1 MRSKAETDAGRY
13 PIARKAADK
22 AKEATRLLSGGK
34 RKGSRMMKAERKP
47 DFSCCRFF
55 SQRTV
60 PRFRDNLLQVFQHSR
75 FRVESQKTGN
85 LIFFCPMKP
94 LLFGKTVFRIC
105 AGFASLS
112 FMAVNPLLAQAE
124 AAPDTV
130 LLLNQD
136 QVFSISKETPFYDA
150 GGIEGGVQEGD
161 EGSVTFVPAT
171 QGQVIQLD
179 FSHIDIF
186 NSDYGKW
193 NNDILKVYNGQS
205 VDDDHLN
212 AVVSDENTLIG
223 SLPMRF
229 RSTAEDGSLTVYF
242 KKVSGLEK
250 PGFEAVVSQ
259 YRPSDMRFVSAD
271 QFFGPATK
279 TLQGDTLLLLGIN
292 IRTEDLNNPLSLQ
305 SLDLDFSDCSPV
317 ALVESGKVYFLGQD
331 SAFTAAKAVEVGS
344 FASLS
349 AQHAVQVQ
357 IDESET
363 KLSEGSNYFYI
374 KVAVG
379 YDAQDGDYLRAT
391 CTGLTLTDG
400 QGMHVPSALES
411 GAIAV
416 ENTWYSQ
423 EGVNLKRFKEQIGF
437 RPTSVSYAAYD
448 PYMGEQVVTFVPV
461 TQGRVAQIRFNLF
474 DLYPGNTYG
483 GAHDV
488 FQIYSGGRDGDL
500 LWEYDGEEGT
510 AQGPASVLRSKAED
524 GSLTIVFE
532 PKGGSSYYTGDGFE
546 AMLAEYEPVALDID
560 TAAGFQAANGDL
572 MPGVRRQPVIGLRL
586 DVSGTLDQLIWT
598 SLTANW
604 KDGSEQAVGQAYLY
618 MTRNAE
624 FDTLQKIAESTVAS
638 ASTSFSG
645 SESLQEGTYYIW
657 LCADVDA
664 DAASGTVIDAS
675 WSGLATNR
683 KDGYAIGNA
692 DPEGGILLT
701 NMYSLQNGRNGE
713 IPVDGSL
720 MFYDDGGKDGA
731 YAKDAF
737 NGKVTFAPAVAGQVI
752 RASFESFETYSTT
765 HVLSVYS
772 GSDTLASDQ
781 IGAYS
786 YKTYPQVRLISQSPD
801 GKMTF
806 QFVKPKSSYGSMPD
820 GWAIEISA
828 VNPSPLALEA
838 VDAQAVEQEF
848 VGAYS
853 QNVQA
858 LLLRLQPA
866 GDTGSAVLTDLVLDL
881 ASTDADL
888 RNVRAYFLETDTV
901 LNMAVAADCLFAQV
915 DSVKAGTE
923 TIRLSGSAAMR
934 FEQEYHMAICYDLG
948 DAGAGDRIE
957 ITLDSA
963 YAGNRAVPVQ
973 GEASLHTV
981 KAGIHGDF
989 IVGVSGEADFST
1001 IQAAVDYLARGVDG
1015 PVNLKLE
1022 SGTYDEVVVIPA
1034 IAGLSERN
1042 LLTISSLSGRAEDV
1056 TIASDDYDEYLD
1068 YATLT
1073 RNPNEGVFNLAGTS
1087 YLRLQDVTLTTG
1099 NMDFPSVIHVYQGAH
1114 HLDFSGLRILAG
1126 QPADY
1131 NSSISL
1137 LTVYASSTQSPNLNC
1152 SYIEVK
1158 DCYLEGGYIG
1168 LDLGGSGVVALGSG
1182 AKAREI
1188 EIRGNE
1194 FAGQCSKGV
1203 YIHDAEHFR
1212 LVGNYIHTDYVYN
1225 YSYTGMDLYRCGL
1238 ASAVSGNRIEI
1249 DLPAGKYATGIY
1261 SRPVYGGADAPM
1273 RIFNNVVD
1281 FRNTLGTSYGI
1292 EMSGFGTGSTTS
1304 YVDIAYNTVR
1314 LGGESEASGS
1324 AVLYIDDEAAPSAL
1338 YIANN
1343 LFQNRVGGYV
1353 YRLDLVSDTAHVE
1366 WERNGVFTT
1375 ADTIEDLGI
1384 FARLGSDEISYAVW
1398 DYQVKSDKESLFAEA
1413 EFLSPAFLGLKTW
1426 QPFDT
1431 AVPLDWVPTDI
1442 LGIDR
1447 PATRATLGAY
1457 EFEGDLNQPPVMADG
1472 YPLLRDVTA
1481 FTAGMAVKPSQSS
1494 RIYYAV
1500 AAPGEKM
1507 EADSV
1512 VSQGMMAEVGRN
1524 QEAVCRFEGLEAKT
1538 WYQAYFVMENFNEV
1552 RSGLIVSD
1560 SFQTNFLPTAVST
1573 FEDVAVGVSEE
1584 FEDGTAFFSGFA
1596 VLEADAGAADAPEGS
1611 HRALAL
1617 GDARIALTNTDTGLN
1632 LTGFFYR
1639 SKAESGLKLSN
1650 GQELTMPASEHWRY
1664 FNLRDKGRMTYLEFS
1679 CTDSLY
1685 LDDFSGQPF
1694 ELQLGGLPS
1703 DTVVK
1708 RGTELAL
1715 AAAVSGG
1722 VPEYAYNWIDAAGD
1736 TVGREAV
1743 LEVLAERNAGY
1754 TLYVRDEWN
1763 SVQSVSVQVVVLGG
1777 EGVADFE
1784 DLDLE
1789 AESSWHGDTDGDTY
1803 FYSGSYRFTN
1813 SYTLAWDSW
1822 MGFAYANISDSSYVP
1837 EWGYDNQYKNAAGGG
1852 ALGSATYGVVY
1863 DHGVVDLLEAGEEG
1877 AEIPGCYVTN
1887 NIMLYNAAVNG
1898 DTYSGGPFEEGDYFK
1913 VLFRG
1918 VRPDGDTAVIEYYLA
1933 DCRDADSAEHYIL
1946 DTWEWVDLSGL
1957 GAVGQLLIGFE
1968 GSRVNQYGPLLPS
1981 YMAID
1986 KVGAARP
1993 DARVLEDS
2001 LRLGTDAFLAFGDM
2015 FSLPGTGQWKVVVG
2029 EPDVEGVA
2037 SFAVSDSGL
2046 QVSALGVGTC
2056 RADLQATRNGR
2067 SEYVALNLSVLDE
2080 TGVEDAAAASKAL
2093 VAAIYPVPASEYL
2106 NVRLSVPV
2114 SGLKVVDLQ
2123 GRTVY
2128 EERSAS
2134 FHAGS
2139 VLSIPVSGWSSGI
2152 YLLCVEQDGIQQ
2164 VLKFVVR

>member
-1 MRSKAETDAGRY
+1 
-13 PIARKAADK
+13 
-22 AKEATRLLSGGK
+22 
-34 RKGSRMMKAERKP
+34 
-47 DFSCCRFF
+47 
-55 SQRTV
+55 
-60 PRFRDNLLQVFQHSR
+60 
-75 FRVESQKTGN
+75 
-85 LIFFCPMKP
+85 MKP
-94 LLFGKTVFRIC
+94 LFSGKTVFRIC
-105 AGFASLS
+105 ASFAALS
-112 FMAVNPLLAQAE
+112 FMAVNPLPAQTA

-130 LLLNQD
+130 LLLNQN
-136 QVFSISKETPFYDA
+136 QVFSIAKETPFYDA
-150 GGIEGGVQEGD
+150 GGPAGGVQEGD

-179 FSHIDIF
+179 FSHIEIF

-205 VDDDHLN
+205 VDDNHLN

-223 SLPMRF
+223 TLPMRF

-317 ALVESGKVYFLGQD
+317 GLVESGKVYFLGQD

-349 AQHAVQVQ
+349 AQHVVQVQ

-379 YDAQDGDYLRAT
+379 YDAQDGDYLRAA

-560 TAAGFQAANGDL
+560 TAAGFQAASGDL

-586 DVSGTLDQLIWT
+586 DVFGTLDQLIWT

-692 DPEGGILLT
+692 DPEGGILLM

-781 IGAYS
+781 IGTYS

-934 FEQEYHMAICYDLG
+934 FEQEYYMAICYDLG
-948 DAGAGDRIE
+948 DAGEGDRIE
-957 ITLDSA
+957 IALDSA

-989 IVGVSGEADFST
+989 VVGVSGEADFST
-1001 IQAAVDYLARGVDG
+1001 IQAAVDNLARGVDG

-1034 IAGLSERN
+1034 IAGLSEQN

-1114 HLDFSGLRILAG
+1114 HLRFSGLRILAG

-1188 EIRGNE
+1188 EISGNE

-1261 SRPVYGGADAPM
+1261 SRPVYGEADAPM

-1343 LFQNRVGGYV
+1343 LFQNQVGGYV

-1538 WYQAYFVMENFNEV
+1538 WYQAYFVMENFNRV

-1560 SFQTNFLPTAVST
+1560 SFQTDFLPTAVST

-1584 FEDGTAFFSGFA
+1584 FEDGTARFSGFV

-1986 KVGAARP
+1986 KVGEARP

-2001 LRLGTDAFLAFGDM
+2001 LRLGTDAFLAFGDL

-2080 TGVEDAAAASKAL
+2080 TTVEDAAAASNAL
-2093 VAAIYPVPASEYL
+2093 VAAIYPVPAVDYL

>member
-1 MRSKAETDAGRY
+1 M
-13 PIARKAADK
+13 P
-22 AKEATRLLSGGK
+22 
-34 RKGSRMMKAERKP
+34 
-47 DFSCCRFF
+47 
-55 SQRTV
+55 
-60 PRFRDNLLQVFQHSR
+60 
-75 FRVESQKTGN
+75 
-85 LIFFCPMKP
+85 
-94 LLFGKTVFRIC
+94 
-105 AGFASLS
+105 
-112 FMAVNPLLAQAE
+112 AQTA

-130 LLLNQD
+130 LLLNQN
-136 QVFSISKETPFYDA
+136 QVFSIAKETPFYDA
-150 GGIEGGVQEGD
+150 GGPAGGVQEGD

-205 VDDDHLN
+205 VDDNHLN

-317 ALVESGKVYFLGQD
+317 GLVESGKVYFLGQD

-357 IDESET
+357 IDDSET

-379 YDAQDGDYLRAT
+379 YDAQDGDYLRAA

-546 AMLAEYEPVALDID
+546 AMLAEYEPEALDID

-586 DVSGTLDQLIWT
+586 DVFGTLDQLIWT

-781 IGAYS
+781 IGTYS

-948 DAGAGDRIE
+948 DAGEGNRIE
-957 ITLDSA
+957 IALDSA

-989 IVGVSGEADFST
+989 VVGVSGEADFST

-1099 NMDFPSVIHVYQGAH
+1099 NMEFPSVIHVYQGAH

-1152 SYIEVK
+1152 SYIKVK

-1188 EIRGNE
+1188 EISGNE

-1261 SRPVYGGADAPM
+1261 SRPVYGEADAPM

-1343 LFQNRVGGYV
+1343 LFQNQVGGYV

-1384 FARLGSDEISYAVW
+1384 FVRLGSDEISYAVW

-1560 SFQTNFLPTAVST
+1560 SFQTDFLPTAVST

-1664 FNLRDKGRMTYLEFS
+1664 FNLRDKGRMTYLELS

-1813 SYTLAWDSW
+1813 TYTLAWDSW

-1933 DCRDADSAEHYIL
+1933 DCRDADSAGHYIL
-1946 DTWEWVDLSGL
+1946 DAWEWVDLSGL

-2001 LRLGTDAFLAFGDM
+2001 LRLGTDAFLAFGDL

-2080 TGVEDAAAASKAL
+2080 TTVEDAAAASNAL
-2093 VAAIYPVPASEYL
+2093 VAAIYPVPAVDYL

>member
-1 MRSKAETDAGRY
+1 
-13 PIARKAADK
+13 
-22 AKEATRLLSGGK
+22 
-34 RKGSRMMKAERKP
+34 
-47 DFSCCRFF
+47 
-55 SQRTV
+55 
-60 PRFRDNLLQVFQHSR
+60 
-75 FRVESQKTGN
+75 
-85 LIFFCPMKP
+85 
-94 LLFGKTVFRIC
+94 
-105 AGFASLS
+105 
-112 FMAVNPLLAQAE
+112 MAVNPLPAQTA

-130 LLLNQD
+130 LLLNQN
-136 QVFSISKETPFYDA
+136 QVFSITKETPFYDA
-150 GGIEGGVQEGD
+150 GGPAGGVQEGD
-161 EGSVTFVPAT
+161 EGSVAFVPAT

-379 YDAQDGDYLRAT
+379 YDAQDGDYLRAA

-423 EGVNLKRFKEQIGF
+423 EGVNLKCFKEQIGF

-645 SESLQEGTYYIW
+645 SESFQEGTYYIW

-948 DAGAGDRIE
+948 DAGEGDRIE
-957 ITLDSA
+957 IALDSA

-1168 LDLGGSGVVALGSG
+1168 IDLGGSGVVALGSG

-1188 EIRGNE
+1188 EISGNE

-1261 SRPVYGGADAPM
+1261 SRPVYGEADAPM
-1273 RIFNNVVD
+1273 RIFNNVID

-1304 YVDIAYNTVR
+1304 YVDIAYNTIR

-1375 ADTIEDLGI
+1375 ADTIEDLGF

-2080 TGVEDAAAASKAL
+2080 TGVEDAAAASNAL
-2093 VAAIYPVPASEYL
+2093 VAAICPVPAVDYL

-2128 EERSAS
+2128 EGRSAS

>member
-379 YDAQDGDYLRAT
+379 YDAQDGDYLRAA

-411 GAIAV
+411 GSIAV
-416 ENTWYSQ
+416 ENVWYSK
-423 EGVNLKRFKEQIGF
+423 EGVNLKHFKEQIGF

-664 DAASGTVIDAS
+664 DVASGTVIDAS

-692 DPEGGILLT
+692 DPEGGILLM

-957 ITLDSA
+957 IALDSA

-989 IVGVSGEADFST
+989 VVGVSGEADFST

-1168 LDLGGSGVVALGSG
+1168 IDLGGSGVVALGSG

-1188 EIRGNE
+1188 EISGNE

-1538 WYQAYFVMENFNEV
+1538 WYQAYFVMENFNGV

-1560 SFQTNFLPTAVST
+1560 SFQTDFLPTAVST

-1722 VPEYAYNWIDAAGD
+1722 VPEYAYNWIDVAGD

-2080 TGVEDAAAASKAL
+2080 TTVEDAAAASKAL
-2093 VAAIYPVPASEYL
+2093 VAAIYPVPAVDYL

-2128 EERSAS
+2128 EGRSAS

>member
-1 MRSKAETDAGRY
+1 
-13 PIARKAADK
+13 
-22 AKEATRLLSGGK
+22 
-34 RKGSRMMKAERKP
+34 MKAERKP

-379 YDAQDGDYLRAT
+379 YDAQDGDYLRAA

-411 GAIAV
+411 GSIAV
-416 ENTWYSQ
+416 ENVWYSK
-423 EGVNLKRFKEQIGF
+423 EGVNLKHFKEQIGF

-664 DAASGTVIDAS
+664 DVASGTVIDAS

-692 DPEGGILLT
+692 DPEGGILLM

-957 ITLDSA
+957 IALDSA

-989 IVGVSGEADFST
+989 VVGVSGEADFST

-1168 LDLGGSGVVALGSG
+1168 IDLGGSGVVALGSG

-1188 EIRGNE
+1188 EISGNE

-1538 WYQAYFVMENFNEV
+1538 WYQAYFVMENFNGV

-1560 SFQTNFLPTAVST
+1560 SFQTDFLPTAVST

-1722 VPEYAYNWIDAAGD
+1722 VPEYAYNWIDVAGD

-2080 TGVEDAAAASKAL
+2080 TTVEDAAAASKAL
-2093 VAAIYPVPASEYL
+2093 VAAIYPVPAVDYL

-2128 EERSAS
+2128 EGRSAS

>member
-1 MRSKAETDAGRY
+1 M
-13 PIARKAADK
+13 P
-22 AKEATRLLSGGK
+22 
-34 RKGSRMMKAERKP
+34 
-47 DFSCCRFF
+47 
-55 SQRTV
+55 
-60 PRFRDNLLQVFQHSR
+60 
-75 FRVESQKTGN
+75 
-85 LIFFCPMKP
+85 
-94 LLFGKTVFRIC
+94 
-105 AGFASLS
+105 
-112 FMAVNPLLAQAE
+112 AQTA

-130 LLLNQD
+130 LLLNQN
-136 QVFSISKETPFYDA
+136 QVFSITKETPFYDA
-150 GGIEGGVQEGD
+150 GGPAGGVQEGD

-205 VDDDHLN
+205 VDDNHLN

-317 ALVESGKVYFLGQD
+317 GLVESGKVYFLGQD

-379 YDAQDGDYLRAT
+379 YDAQDGDYLRAA

-400 QGMHVPSALES
+400 QGMHIPSALES

-546 AMLAEYEPVALDID
+546 AMLAEYEPEALDID

-586 DVSGTLDQLIWT
+586 DVFGTLDQLIWT

-781 IGAYS
+781 IGTYS

-948 DAGAGDRIE
+948 DAGEGDRIE
-957 ITLDSA
+957 IALDSA

-989 IVGVSGEADFST
+989 VVGVSGEADFST

-1099 NMDFPSVIHVYQGAH
+1099 NMEFPSVIHVYQGAH

-1152 SYIEVK
+1152 SYIKVK

-1188 EIRGNE
+1188 EISGNE

-1261 SRPVYGGADAPM
+1261 SRPVYGEADAPM

-1343 LFQNRVGGYV
+1343 LFQNQVGGYV

-1384 FARLGSDEISYAVW
+1384 FVRLGSDEISYAVW

-1472 YPLLRDVTA
+1472 YPLLRNVTA
-1481 FTAGMAVKPSQSS
+1481 FTADMAVKPSQSS

-1560 SFQTNFLPTAVST
+1560 SFQTDFLPTAVST

-1664 FNLRDKGRMTYLEFS
+1664 FNLRDKGRMTYLELS

-1813 SYTLAWDSW
+1813 TYTLAWDSW

-1933 DCRDADSAEHYIL
+1933 DCRDADSAGHYIL
-1946 DTWEWVDLSGL
+1946 DAWEWVDLSGL

-2001 LRLGTDAFLAFGDM
+2001 LRLGTDAFLAFGDL

-2080 TGVEDAAAASKAL
+2080 TTVEDAAAASNAL
-2093 VAAIYPVPASEYL
+2093 VAAIYPVPAVDYL

>member
-1 MRSKAETDAGRY
+1 M
-13 PIARKAADK
+13 P
-22 AKEATRLLSGGK
+22 
-34 RKGSRMMKAERKP
+34 
-47 DFSCCRFF
+47 
-55 SQRTV
+55 
-60 PRFRDNLLQVFQHSR
+60 
-75 FRVESQKTGN
+75 
-85 LIFFCPMKP
+85 
-94 LLFGKTVFRIC
+94 
-105 AGFASLS
+105 
-112 FMAVNPLLAQAE
+112 AQTA

-130 LLLNQD
+130 LLLNQN
-136 QVFSISKETPFYDA
+136 QVFSIAKETPFYDA
-150 GGIEGGVQEGD
+150 GGPAGGVQEGD

-205 VDDDHLN
+205 VDDNHLN

-229 RSTAEDGSLTVYF
+229 RSTAEDGSLTVCF

-317 ALVESGKVYFLGQD
+317 GLVESGKVYFLGQD

-357 IDESET
+357 IDEAET

-379 YDAQDGDYLRAT
+379 YDAQDGDYLRAA

-488 FQIYSGGRDGDL
+488 FQIYSGGRDGNL

-586 DVSGTLDQLIWT
+586 DVFGTLDQLIWT

-664 DAASGTVIDAS
+664 DAANGTVIDAS

-781 IGAYS
+781 IGTYS

-948 DAGAGDRIE
+948 DAGEGDRIE
-957 ITLDSA
+957 IALDSA

-989 IVGVSGEADFST
+989 VVGVSGEADFST

-1015 PVNLKLE
+1015 PVNLELE

-1034 IAGLSERN
+1034 IVGLSEQN

-1114 HLDFSGLRILAG
+1114 HLRFSGLRILAG

-1188 EIRGNE
+1188 EISGNE

-1261 SRPVYGGADAPM
+1261 SRPVYGEADAPM

-1431 AVPLDWVPTDI
+1431 AVPLDWVLTDI

-1560 SFQTNFLPTAVST
+1560 SFQTDFLPTAVST

-1664 FNLRDKGRMTYLEFS
+1664 FNLRDKGRMTYLELS

-2001 LRLGTDAFLAFGDM
+2001 LRLGTDAFLAFGDL

-2080 TGVEDAAAASKAL
+2080 TTVEDAAAASNAL
-2093 VAAIYPVPASEYL
+2093 VAAIYPVPAVDYL

-2128 EERSAS
+2128 EGRSAS

>member
-1 MRSKAETDAGRY
+1 M
-13 PIARKAADK
+13 P
-22 AKEATRLLSGGK
+22 
-34 RKGSRMMKAERKP
+34 
-47 DFSCCRFF
+47 
-55 SQRTV
+55 
-60 PRFRDNLLQVFQHSR
+60 
-75 FRVESQKTGN
+75 
-85 LIFFCPMKP
+85 
-94 LLFGKTVFRIC
+94 
-105 AGFASLS
+105 
-112 FMAVNPLLAQAE
+112 AQTA

-130 LLLNQD
+130 LLLNQN
-136 QVFSISKETPFYDA
+136 QVFSITKETPFYDA
-150 GGIEGGVQEGD
+150 GGPAGGVQEGD

-205 VDDDHLN
+205 VDDNHLN

-259 YRPSDMRFVSAD
+259 YRPSDMRFVSAN
-271 QFFGPATK
+271 QFFCPATK

-317 ALVESGKVYFLGQD
+317 GLVESGKVYFLGQD

-357 IDESET
+357 IDDSET

-379 YDAQDGDYLRAT
+379 YDAQDGDYLRAA

-500 LWEYDGEEGT
+500 LWEYDGEEVT

-560 TAAGFQAANGDL
+560 TAAGFQAATGDL
-572 MPGVRRQPVIGLRL
+572 MPGVRKQPVIGLRL
-586 DVSGTLDQLIWT
+586 DVFGTLDQLIWT

-664 DAASGTVIDAS
+664 DVASGTVIDAS

-781 IGAYS
+781 IGTYS

-806 QFVKPKSSYGSMPD
+806 QFVKPKSYGSMPD

-948 DAGAGDRIE
+948 DAGEGDRIE
-957 ITLDSA
+957 IALDSA

-973 GEASLHTV
+973 GEAALHTV

-1073 RNPNEGVFNLAGTS
+1073 RNPNEGVFNMAGTS

-1114 HLDFSGLRILAG
+1114 HLRFSGLRILAG

-1188 EIRGNE
+1188 EISGNE

-1261 SRPVYGGADAPM
+1261 SRPVYGEADAPM

-1472 YPLLRDVTA
+1472 YPLLRNVTA
-1481 FTAGMAVKPSQSS
+1481 FTADMAVKPSQSS

-1538 WYQAYFVMENFNEV
+1538 WYQAYFVMENFNRV

-1560 SFQTNFLPTAVST
+1560 SFQTDFLPTAVST

-1584 FEDGTAFFSGFA
+1584 FEDGTARFSGFA

-1611 HRALAL
+1611 HRVLAL

-1664 FNLRDKGRMTYLEFS
+1664 FNLRDKGRMTYLELS

-1715 AAAVSGG
+1715 AAVVSGG

-1813 SYTLAWDSW
+1813 TYTLAWDSW

-1946 DTWEWVDLSGL
+1946 DAWEWVDLSGL

-1986 KVGAARP
+1986 KVGAACP

-2001 LRLGTDAFLAFGDM
+2001 LRLGTDAFLAFGDL

-2080 TGVEDAAAASKAL
+2080 TTVEDAAAASNAL
-2093 VAAIYPVPASEYL
+2093 VAAIYPVPAVDYL

-2128 EERSAS
+2128 EGRSAS

>member
-1 MRSKAETDAGRY
+1 
-13 PIARKAADK
+13 
-22 AKEATRLLSGGK
+22 
-34 RKGSRMMKAERKP
+34 
-47 DFSCCRFF
+47 
-55 SQRTV
+55 
-60 PRFRDNLLQVFQHSR
+60 
-75 FRVESQKTGN
+75 
-85 LIFFCPMKP
+85 
-94 LLFGKTVFRIC
+94 
-105 AGFASLS
+105 
-112 FMAVNPLLAQAE
+112 MAVNPLPAQTA

-130 LLLNQD
+130 LLLNQN
-136 QVFSISKETPFYDA
+136 QVFSITKETPFYDA
-150 GGIEGGVQEGD
+150 GGPAGGVQEGD

-205 VDDDHLN
+205 VDDNHLN

-317 ALVESGKVYFLGQD
+317 GLVESGKVYFLGQD

-379 YDAQDGDYLRAT
+379 YDAQDGDYLRAA

-400 QGMHVPSALES
+400 QGMHIPSALES

-546 AMLAEYEPVALDID
+546 AMLAEYEPEALDID

-586 DVSGTLDQLIWT
+586 DVFGTLDQLIWT

-781 IGAYS
+781 IGTYS

-948 DAGAGDRIE
+948 DAGEGDRIE
-957 ITLDSA
+957 IALDSA

-989 IVGVSGEADFST
+989 VVGVSGEADFST

-1099 NMDFPSVIHVYQGAH
+1099 NMEFPSVIHVYQGAH

-1152 SYIEVK
+1152 SYIKVK

-1188 EIRGNE
+1188 EISGNE

-1261 SRPVYGGADAPM
+1261 SRPVYGEADAPM

-1343 LFQNRVGGYV
+1343 LFQNQVGGYV

-1384 FARLGSDEISYAVW
+1384 FVRLGSDEISYAVW

-1560 SFQTNFLPTAVST
+1560 SFQTDFLPTAVST

-1664 FNLRDKGRMTYLEFS
+1664 FNLRDKGRMTYLELS

-1813 SYTLAWDSW
+1813 TYTLAWDSW

-1933 DCRDADSAEHYIL
+1933 DCRDADSAGHYIL
-1946 DTWEWVDLSGL
+1946 DAWEWVDLSGL

-2001 LRLGTDAFLAFGDM
+2001 LRLGTDAFLAFGDL

-2080 TGVEDAAAASKAL
+2080 TTVEDAAAASNAL
-2093 VAAIYPVPASEYL
+2093 VAAIYPVPAVDYL

>member
-1 MRSKAETDAGRY
+1 
-13 PIARKAADK
+13 
-22 AKEATRLLSGGK
+22 
-34 RKGSRMMKAERKP
+34 
-47 DFSCCRFF
+47 
-55 SQRTV
+55 
-60 PRFRDNLLQVFQHSR
+60 
-75 FRVESQKTGN
+75 
-85 LIFFCPMKP
+85 MKP

-205 VDDDHLN
+205 VDDNHLN

-259 YRPSDMRFVSAD
+259 YRPSDMRFVSAN
-271 QFFGPATK
+271 QFFCPATK

-317 ALVESGKVYFLGQD
+317 GLVESGKVYFLGQD

-357 IDESET
+357 IDDSET

-379 YDAQDGDYLRAT
+379 YDAQDGDYLRAA

-500 LWEYDGEEGT
+500 LWEYDGEEVT

-560 TAAGFQAANGDL
+560 TAAGFQAATGDL
-572 MPGVRRQPVIGLRL
+572 MPGVRKQPVIGLRL
-586 DVSGTLDQLIWT
+586 DVFGTLDQLIWT

-618 MTRNAE
+618 MTRTAE

-657 LCADVDA
+657 LCADIDA
-664 DAASGTVIDAS
+664 DAANGTVLDAS

-683 KDGYAIGNA
+683 KGGYAIGDA
-692 DPEGGILLT
+692 DPEGEILLT

-781 IGAYS
+781 IGTYS

-806 QFVKPKSSYGSMPD
+806 QFVKPKSYGSMPD

-948 DAGAGDRIE
+948 DAGEGDRIE
-957 ITLDSA
+957 IALDSA

-973 GEASLHTV
+973 GEAALHTV

-1073 RNPNEGVFNLAGTS
+1073 RNPNEGVFNMAGTS

-1114 HLDFSGLRILAG
+1114 HLRFSGLRILAG

-1188 EIRGNE
+1188 EISGNE

-1261 SRPVYGGADAPM
+1261 SRPVYGEADAPM

-1472 YPLLRDVTA
+1472 YPLLRNVTA
-1481 FTAGMAVKPSQSS
+1481 FTADMAVKPSQSS

-1538 WYQAYFVMENFNEV
+1538 WYQAYFVMENFNRV

-1560 SFQTNFLPTAVST
+1560 SFQTDFLPTAVST

-1584 FEDGTAFFSGFA
+1584 FEDGTARFSGFA

-1611 HRALAL
+1611 HRVLAL

-1664 FNLRDKGRMTYLEFS
+1664 FNLRDKGRMTYLELS

-1715 AAAVSGG
+1715 AAVVSGG

-1946 DTWEWVDLSGL
+1946 DAWEWVDLSGL

-1986 KVGAARP
+1986 KVGAACP

-2001 LRLGTDAFLAFGDM
+2001 LRLGTDAFLAFGDL

-2080 TGVEDAAAASKAL
+2080 TTVEDAAAASNAL
-2093 VAAIYPVPASEYL
+2093 VAAIYPVPAVDYL

-2128 EERSAS
+2128 EGRSAS

>member
-1 MRSKAETDAGRY
+1 M
-13 PIARKAADK
+13 P
-22 AKEATRLLSGGK
+22 
-34 RKGSRMMKAERKP
+34 
-47 DFSCCRFF
+47 
-55 SQRTV
+55 
-60 PRFRDNLLQVFQHSR
+60 
-75 FRVESQKTGN
+75 
-85 LIFFCPMKP
+85 
-94 LLFGKTVFRIC
+94 
-105 AGFASLS
+105 
-112 FMAVNPLLAQAE
+112 AQTA

-130 LLLNQD
+130 LLLNQN
-136 QVFSISKETPFYDA
+136 QVFSIAKETPFYDA
-150 GGIEGGVQEGD
+150 GGPAGGVQEGD

-179 FSHIDIF
+179 FSHIEIF

-205 VDDDHLN
+205 VDDNHLN

-223 SLPMRF
+223 TLPMRF

-317 ALVESGKVYFLGQD
+317 GLVESGKVYFLGQD

-349 AQHAVQVQ
+349 AQHVVQVQ

-379 YDAQDGDYLRAT
+379 YDAQDGDYLRAA

-560 TAAGFQAANGDL
+560 TAAGFQAASGDL

-586 DVSGTLDQLIWT
+586 DVFGTLDQLIWT

-692 DPEGGILLT
+692 DPEGGILLM

-781 IGAYS
+781 IGTYS

-934 FEQEYHMAICYDLG
+934 FEQEYYMAICYDLG
-948 DAGAGDRIE
+948 DAGEGDRIE
-957 ITLDSA
+957 IALDSA

-989 IVGVSGEADFST
+989 VVGVSGEADFST
-1001 IQAAVDYLARGVDG
+1001 IQAAVDNLARGVDG

-1034 IAGLSERN
+1034 IAGLSEQN

-1114 HLDFSGLRILAG
+1114 HLRFSGLRILAG

-1188 EIRGNE
+1188 EISGNE

-1261 SRPVYGGADAPM
+1261 SRPVYGEADAPM

-1343 LFQNRVGGYV
+1343 LFQNQVGGYV

-1538 WYQAYFVMENFNEV
+1538 WYQAYFVMENFNRV

-1560 SFQTNFLPTAVST
+1560 SFQTDFLPTAVST

-1584 FEDGTAFFSGFA
+1584 FEDGTARFSGFV

-1986 KVGAARP
+1986 KVGEARP

-2001 LRLGTDAFLAFGDM
+2001 LRLGTDAFLAFGDL

-2080 TGVEDAAAASKAL
+2080 TTVEDAAAASNAL
-2093 VAAIYPVPASEYL
+2093 VAAIYPVPAVDYL

>member
-1 MRSKAETDAGRY
+1 
-13 PIARKAADK
+13 
-22 AKEATRLLSGGK
+22 
-34 RKGSRMMKAERKP
+34 
-47 DFSCCRFF
+47 
-55 SQRTV
+55 
-60 PRFRDNLLQVFQHSR
+60 
-75 FRVESQKTGN
+75 
-85 LIFFCPMKP
+85 MKP
-94 LLFGKTVFRIC
+94 LFSGKTVFRIC
-105 AGFASLS
+105 ASFAALS
-112 FMAVNPLLAQAE
+112 FMAVNPLPAQTA

-130 LLLNQD
+130 LLLNQN
-136 QVFSISKETPFYDA
+136 QVFSIAKETPFYDA
-150 GGIEGGVQEGD
+150 GGPAGGVQEGD

-205 VDDDHLN
+205 VDDNHLN

-317 ALVESGKVYFLGQD
+317 GLVESGKVYFLGQD

-357 IDESET
+357 IDDSET

-379 YDAQDGDYLRAT
+379 YDAQDGDYLRAA

-546 AMLAEYEPVALDID
+546 AMLAEYEPEALDID

-586 DVSGTLDQLIWT
+586 DVFGTLDQLIWT

-781 IGAYS
+781 IGTYS

-948 DAGAGDRIE
+948 DAGEGNRIE
-957 ITLDSA
+957 IALDSA

-989 IVGVSGEADFST
+989 VVGVSGEADFST

-1099 NMDFPSVIHVYQGAH
+1099 NMEFPSVIHVYQGAH

-1152 SYIEVK
+1152 SYIKVK

-1188 EIRGNE
+1188 EISGNE

-1261 SRPVYGGADAPM
+1261 SRPVYGEADAPM

-1343 LFQNRVGGYV
+1343 LFQNQVGGYV

-1384 FARLGSDEISYAVW
+1384 FVRLGSDEISYAVW

-1560 SFQTNFLPTAVST
+1560 SFQTDFLPTAVST

-1664 FNLRDKGRMTYLEFS
+1664 FNLRDKGRMTYLELS

-1813 SYTLAWDSW
+1813 TYTLAWDSW

-1933 DCRDADSAEHYIL
+1933 DCRDADSAGHYIL
-1946 DTWEWVDLSGL
+1946 DAWEWVDLSGL

-2001 LRLGTDAFLAFGDM
+2001 LRLGTDAFLAFGDL

-2080 TGVEDAAAASKAL
+2080 TTVEDAAAASNAL
-2093 VAAIYPVPASEYL
+2093 VAAIYPVPAVDYL

>member
-1 MRSKAETDAGRY
+1 M
-13 PIARKAADK
+13 P
-22 AKEATRLLSGGK
+22 
-34 RKGSRMMKAERKP
+34 
-47 DFSCCRFF
+47 
-55 SQRTV
+55 
-60 PRFRDNLLQVFQHSR
+60 
-75 FRVESQKTGN
+75 
-85 LIFFCPMKP
+85 
-94 LLFGKTVFRIC
+94 
-105 AGFASLS
+105 
-112 FMAVNPLLAQAE
+112 AQTA

-130 LLLNQD
+130 LLLNQN
-136 QVFSISKETPFYDA
+136 QVFSITKETPFYDA
-150 GGIEGGVQEGD
+150 GGPAGGVQEGD

-205 VDDDHLN
+205 VDDNNLN
-212 AVVSDENTLIG
+212 AIVSDENTLLG
-223 SLPMRF
+223 SLPVRF

-259 YRPSDMRFVSAD
+259 YRPADMRFVSAN

-305 SLDLDFSDCSPV
+305 SLDLEFSDCSPV
-317 ALVESGKVYFLGQD
+317 GLVESGKVYFLGQD

-357 IDESET
+357 INESET

-379 YDAQDGDYLRAT
+379 YDAQDGDYLRAA

-400 QGMHVPSALES
+400 QGMHIPSALES

-586 DVSGTLDQLIWT
+586 DVFGTLDQLIWT

-645 SESLQEGTYYIW
+645 SESFQEGTYYIW

-664 DAASGTVIDAS
+664 DAANGTVIDAS

-772 GSDTLASDQ
+772 GSDTLASNQ
-781 IGAYS
+781 IGTYS

-948 DAGAGDRIE
+948 DAGEGDRIE
-957 ITLDSA
+957 IALDSA

-989 IVGVSGEADFST
+989 VVGVSGEADFST

-1068 YATLT
+1068 YATLP

-1114 HLDFSGLRILAG
+1114 HLRFSGLRILAG

-1152 SYIEVK
+1152 SYIKVK

-1188 EIRGNE
+1188 EVSGNE

-1261 SRPVYGGADAPM
+1261 SRPVYGEADAPM

-1538 WYQAYFVMENFNEV
+1538 WYQAYFVMENFNKV

-1560 SFQTNFLPTAVST
+1560 SFQTDFLPTAVST

-1584 FEDGTAFFSGFA
+1584 FEDGTARFSGFA

-1664 FNLRDKGRMTYLEFS
+1664 FNLRDKGRMTYLELS

-1813 SYTLAWDSW
+1813 SYTLDWDSW
-1822 MGFAYANISDSSYVP
+1822 MGFAYANISDSSYIP

-2001 LRLGTDAFLAFGDM
+2001 LRLGTDAFLAFGDL

-2029 EPDVEGVA
+2029 EPDVDGVA

-2080 TGVEDAAAASKAL
+2080 TTVEDAAAASNAL
-2093 VAAIYPVPASEYL
+2093 VAAIYPVPAVDYL

-2128 EERSAS
+2128 EGRSAS

>member
-1 MRSKAETDAGRY
+1 M
-13 PIARKAADK
+13 P
-22 AKEATRLLSGGK
+22 
-34 RKGSRMMKAERKP
+34 
-47 DFSCCRFF
+47 
-55 SQRTV
+55 
-60 PRFRDNLLQVFQHSR
+60 
-75 FRVESQKTGN
+75 
-85 LIFFCPMKP
+85 
-94 LLFGKTVFRIC
+94 
-105 AGFASLS
+105 
-112 FMAVNPLLAQAE
+112 AQTA

-130 LLLNQD
+130 LLLNQN
-136 QVFSISKETPFYDA
+136 QVFSITKETPFYDA
-150 GGIEGGVQEGD
+150 GGPAGGVQEGD

-205 VDDDHLN
+205 VDDNHLN

-271 QFFGPATK
+271 QFFGPATE

-317 ALVESGKVYFLGQD
+317 GLVESGKVYFLGQD

-379 YDAQDGDYLRAT
+379 YDAQDGDYLRAA

-423 EGVNLKRFKEQIGF
+423 EGVNLKCFKEQIGF

-500 LWEYDGEEGT
+500 LWEYDGEEVT

-560 TAAGFQAANGDL
+560 TAAGFQAASGDL

-781 IGAYS
+781 IGTYS

-948 DAGAGDRIE
+948 DAGEGDRIE
-957 ITLDSA
+957 IALDSA

-989 IVGVSGEADFST
+989 VVGVSGEADFST

-1015 PVNLKLE
+1015 PVNLELE

-1034 IAGLSERN
+1034 IVGLSEQN

-1114 HLDFSGLRILAG
+1114 HLRFSGLRILAG

-1188 EIRGNE
+1188 EISGNE

-1261 SRPVYGGADAPM
+1261 SRPVYGEADAPM

-1431 AVPLDWVPTDI
+1431 AVPLDWVLTDI

-1560 SFQTNFLPTAVST
+1560 SFQTDFLPTAVST

-1664 FNLRDKGRMTYLEFS
+1664 FNLRDKGRMTYLELS

-1813 SYTLAWDSW
+1813 TYTLAWDSW

-2001 LRLGTDAFLAFGDM
+2001 LRLGTDAFLAFGDL

-2080 TGVEDAAAASKAL
+2080 TTVEDAAAASNAL
-2093 VAAIYPVPASEYL
+2093 VAAIYPVPAVDYL

-2128 EERSAS
+2128 EGRSAS

-2164 VLKFVVR
+2164 VLKFVVAIESRTQSRTSVRSFVLALSALHLTHSDTPPEGDFKCLF

>member
-1 MRSKAETDAGRY
+1 M
-13 PIARKAADK
+13 P
-22 AKEATRLLSGGK
+22 
-34 RKGSRMMKAERKP
+34 
-47 DFSCCRFF
+47 
-55 SQRTV
+55 
-60 PRFRDNLLQVFQHSR
+60 
-75 FRVESQKTGN
+75 
-85 LIFFCPMKP
+85 
-94 LLFGKTVFRIC
+94 
-105 AGFASLS
+105 
-112 FMAVNPLLAQAE
+112 AQTA

-130 LLLNQD
+130 LLLNQN
-136 QVFSISKETPFYDA
+136 QVFSITKETPFYDA
-150 GGIEGGVQEGD
+150 GGPAGGVQEGD

-205 VDDDHLN
+205 VDDNHLN

-317 ALVESGKVYFLGQD
+317 GLVESGKVYFLGQD

-379 YDAQDGDYLRAT
+379 YDAQDGDYLRAA

-400 QGMHVPSALES
+400 QGMHIPSALES

-546 AMLAEYEPVALDID
+546 AMLAEYEPEALDID

-586 DVSGTLDQLIWT
+586 DVFGTLDQLIWT

-781 IGAYS
+781 IGTYS

-948 DAGAGDRIE
+948 DAGEGDRIE
-957 ITLDSA
+957 IALDSA

-989 IVGVSGEADFST
+989 VVGVSGEADFST

-1099 NMDFPSVIHVYQGAH
+1099 NMEFPSVIHVYQGAH

-1152 SYIEVK
+1152 SYIKVK

-1188 EIRGNE
+1188 EISGNE

-1261 SRPVYGGADAPM
+1261 SRPVYGEADAPM

-1343 LFQNRVGGYV
+1343 LFQNQVGGYV

-1384 FARLGSDEISYAVW
+1384 FVRLGSDEISYAVW

-1560 SFQTNFLPTAVST
+1560 SFQTDFLPTAVST

-1664 FNLRDKGRMTYLEFS
+1664 FNLRDKGRMTYLELS

-1813 SYTLAWDSW
+1813 TYTLAWDSW

-1946 DTWEWVDLSGL
+1946 DAWEWVDLSGL

-1986 KVGAARP
+1986 KVGTARP

-2001 LRLGTDAFLAFGDM
+2001 LRLGTDAFLAFGDL

-2080 TGVEDAAAASKAL
+2080 TTVEDAAAASNAL
-2093 VAAIYPVPASEYL
+2093 VAAIYPVPAVDYL

>member
-1 MRSKAETDAGRY
+1 
-13 PIARKAADK
+13 
-22 AKEATRLLSGGK
+22 
-34 RKGSRMMKAERKP
+34 
-47 DFSCCRFF
+47 
-55 SQRTV
+55 
-60 PRFRDNLLQVFQHSR
+60 
-75 FRVESQKTGN
+75 
-85 LIFFCPMKP
+85 MKP
-94 LLFGKTVFRIC
+94 LFSGKTVFRIC
-105 AGFASLS
+105 ASFAALS
-112 FMAVNPLLAQAE
+112 FMAVNPLPAQTA

-130 LLLNQD
+130 LLLNQN
-136 QVFSISKETPFYDA
+136 QVFSIAKETPFYDA
-150 GGIEGGVQEGD
+150 GGPAGGVQEGD

-205 VDDDHLN
+205 VDDNHLN

-317 ALVESGKVYFLGQD
+317 GLVESGKVYFLGQD

-379 YDAQDGDYLRAT
+379 YDAQDGDYLRAA

-572 MPGVRRQPVIGLRL
+572 MPGVRKQPVIGLRL
-586 DVSGTLDQLIWT
+586 DVFGTLDQLIWT

-604 KDGSEQAVGQAYLY
+604 KDGSEQAVGQA

-781 IGAYS
+781 IGTYS

-934 FEQEYHMAICYDLG
+934 FEQEYYMAICYDLG
-948 DAGAGDRIE
+948 DAGEGDRIE
-957 ITLDSA
+957 IALDSA

-989 IVGVSGEADFST
+989 VVGVSGEADFST
-1001 IQAAVDYLARGVDG
+1001 IQAAVDNLARGVDG

-1034 IAGLSERN
+1034 IAGLSEQN

-1114 HLDFSGLRILAG
+1114 HLRFSGLRILAG

-1188 EIRGNE
+1188 EISGNE

-1261 SRPVYGGADAPM
+1261 SRPVYGEADAPM

-1343 LFQNRVGGYV
+1343 LFQNQVGGYV

-1538 WYQAYFVMENFNEV
+1538 WYQAYFVMENFNRV

-1560 SFQTNFLPTAVST
+1560 SFQTDFLPTAVST

-1584 FEDGTAFFSGFA
+1584 FEDGTARFSGFV

-1986 KVGAARP
+1986 KVGEARP

-2001 LRLGTDAFLAFGDM
+2001 LRLGTDAFLAFGDL

-2080 TGVEDAAAASKAL
+2080 TTVEDAAAASNAL
-2093 VAAIYPVPASEYL
+2093 VAAIYPVPAVDYL

-2164 VLKFVVR
+2164 VLKFVVRVS

>member
-1 MRSKAETDAGRY
+1 
-13 PIARKAADK
+13 
-22 AKEATRLLSGGK
+22 
-34 RKGSRMMKAERKP
+34 MKAERKP

-94 LLFGKTVFRIC
+94 LFSGKTVFRIC
-105 AGFASLS
+105 ASFAALS
-112 FMAVNPLLAQAE
+112 FMAVNPLPAQTA

-130 LLLNQD
+130 LLLNQN
-136 QVFSISKETPFYDA
+136 QVFSITKETPFYDA
-150 GGIEGGVQEGD
+150 GGPAGGVQEGD

-205 VDDDHLN
+205 VDDNNLN
-212 AVVSDENTLIG
+212 AIVSDENTLLG
-223 SLPMRF
+223 SLPVRF

-379 YDAQDGDYLRAT
+379 YDAQDGDYLRAA
-391 CTGLTLTDG
+391 CTGLTLTDD

-423 EGVNLKRFKEQIGF
+423 EGVNLKCFKEQIGF

-664 DAASGTVIDAS
+664 DAANGTVIDAS

-828 VNPSPLALEA
+828 VDPSPLALEA

-948 DAGAGDRIE
+948 EAGEGDRIE
-957 ITLDSA
+957 IAIDSA

-1114 HLDFSGLRILAG
+1114 HLRFSGLRILAG

-1137 LTVYASSTQSPNLNC
+1137 LTVYASSIQSPNLNC

-1722 VPEYAYNWIDAAGD
+1722 VPEYAYSWIDAAGD

-2001 LRLGTDAFLAFGDM
+2001 LRLGTDAFLAFSDL
-2015 FSLPGTGQWKVVVG
+2015 FSLPGTGQWKVMVG
-2029 EPDVEGVA
+2029 EPDVDGVA

-2080 TGVEDAAAASKAL
+2080 TTVEDAAAASNAL
-2093 VAAIYPVPASEYL
+2093 VAAIYPVPAVDYL

>member
-1 MRSKAETDAGRY
+1 
-13 PIARKAADK
+13 
-22 AKEATRLLSGGK
+22 
-34 RKGSRMMKAERKP
+34 
-47 DFSCCRFF
+47 
-55 SQRTV
+55 
-60 PRFRDNLLQVFQHSR
+60 
-75 FRVESQKTGN
+75 
-85 LIFFCPMKP
+85 MKP
-94 LLFGKTVFRIC
+94 LFSGKTVFRIC
-105 AGFASLS
+105 ASFAALS
-112 FMAVNPLLAQAE
+112 FMAVNPLPAQTA

-130 LLLNQD
+130 LLLNQN
-136 QVFSISKETPFYDA
+136 QVFSIAKETPFYDA
-150 GGIEGGVQEGD
+150 GGPAGGVQEGD

-205 VDDDHLN
+205 VDDNHLN

-317 ALVESGKVYFLGQD
+317 GLVESGKVYFLGQD

-357 IDESET
+357 IDDSET

-379 YDAQDGDYLRAT
+379 YDAQDGDYLRAA

-664 DAASGTVIDAS
+664 DVASGTVIDAS

-692 DPEGGILLT
+692 DPEGGILLM

-888 RNVRAYFLETDTV
+888 RNVRAYFLEMDTV

-957 ITLDSA
+957 IALDSA

-989 IVGVSGEADFST
+989 VVGVSGEADFST

-1168 LDLGGSGVVALGSG
+1168 IDLGGSGVVALGSG

-1188 EIRGNE
+1188 EISGNE

-1500 AAPGEKM
+1500 AAPGDRIYYAVAAPGEKM

-1538 WYQAYFVMENFNEV
+1538 WYQAYFVMENFNGV

-1560 SFQTNFLPTAVST
+1560 SFQTDFLPTAVST

-1722 VPEYAYNWIDAAGD
+1722 VPEYAYNWIDVAGD

-2001 LRLGTDAFLAFGDM
+2001 LRLGTDAFLAFGDL

-2080 TGVEDAAAASKAL
+2080 TTVEDAAAASNAL
-2093 VAAIYPVPASEYL
+2093 VAAIYPVPAVDYL

-2123 GRTVY
+2123 GRMVY
-2128 EERSAS
+2128 EGRSAS

>member
-1 MRSKAETDAGRY
+1 M
-13 PIARKAADK
+13 P
-22 AKEATRLLSGGK
+22 
-34 RKGSRMMKAERKP
+34 
-47 DFSCCRFF
+47 
-55 SQRTV
+55 
-60 PRFRDNLLQVFQHSR
+60 
-75 FRVESQKTGN
+75 
-85 LIFFCPMKP
+85 
-94 LLFGKTVFRIC
+94 
-105 AGFASLS
+105 
-112 FMAVNPLLAQAE
+112 AQTA

-130 LLLNQD
+130 LLLNQN
-136 QVFSISKETPFYDA
+136 QVFSITKETPFYDA
-150 GGIEGGVQEGD
+150 GGPAGGVQEGD

-186 NSDYGKW
+186 N
-193 NNDILKVYNGQS
+193 NDILKVYNGQS
-205 VDDDHLN
+205 VDDNHLN

-305 SLDLDFSDCSPV
+305 SLDLEFSDCSPV
-317 ALVESGKVYFLGQD
+317 GLVESGKVYFLGQD

-379 YDAQDGDYLRAT
+379 YDAQDGDYLRAA

-423 EGVNLKRFKEQIGF
+423 EGVNLKCFKEQIGF

-586 DVSGTLDQLIWT
+586 DVFGTLDQLIWT

-664 DAASGTVIDAS
+664 DAANGTVIDAS

-692 DPEGGILLT
+692 DPEGGILLM

-781 IGAYS
+781 IGTYS

-915 DSVKAGTE
+915 DSVKA
-923 TIRLSGSAAMR
+923 
-934 FEQEYHMAICYDLG
+934 
-948 DAGAGDRIE
+948 
-957 ITLDSA
+957 
-963 YAGNRAVPVQ
+963 V
-973 GEASLHTV
+973 
-981 KAGIHGDF
+981 
-989 IVGVSGEADFST
+989 
-1001 IQAAVDYLARGVDG
+1001 
-1015 PVNLKLE
+1015 
-1022 SGTYDEVVVIPA
+1022 
-1034 IAGLSERN
+1034 
-1042 LLTISSLSGRAEDV
+1042 
-1056 TIASDDYDEYLD
+1056 
-1068 YATLT
+1068 
-1073 RNPNEGVFNLAGTS
+1073 
-1087 YLRLQDVTLTTG
+1087 
-1099 NMDFPSVIHVYQGAH
+1099 
-1114 HLDFSGLRILAG
+1114 
-1126 QPADY
+1126 
-1131 NSSISL
+1131 
-1137 LTVYASSTQSPNLNC
+1137 
-1152 SYIEVK
+1152 
-1158 DCYLEGGYIG
+1158 
-1168 LDLGGSGVVALGSG
+1168 
-1182 AKAREI
+1182 
-1188 EIRGNE
+1188 
-1194 FAGQCSKGV
+1194 
-1203 YIHDAEHFR
+1203 
-1212 LVGNYIHTDYVYN
+1212 
-1225 YSYTGMDLYRCGL
+1225 
-1238 ASAVSGNRIEI
+1238 
-1249 DLPAGKYATGIY
+1249 
-1261 SRPVYGGADAPM
+1261 
-1273 RIFNNVVD
+1273 
-1281 FRNTLGTSYGI
+1281 
-1292 EMSGFGTGSTTS
+1292 
-1304 YVDIAYNTVR
+1304 
-1314 LGGESEASGS
+1314 
-1324 AVLYIDDEAAPSAL
+1324 
-1338 YIANN
+1338 
-1343 LFQNRVGGYV
+1343 
-1353 YRLDLVSDTAHVE
+1353 
-1366 WERNGVFTT
+1366 
-1375 ADTIEDLGI
+1375 
-1384 FARLGSDEISYAVW
+1384 
-1398 DYQVKSDKESLFAEA
+1398 
-1413 EFLSPAFLGLKTW
+1413 
-1426 QPFDT
+1426 
-1431 AVPLDWVPTDI
+1431 
-1442 LGIDR
+1442 
-1447 PATRATLGAY
+1447 
-1457 EFEGDLNQPPVMADG
+1457 
-1472 YPLLRDVTA
+1472 
-1481 FTAGMAVKPSQSS
+1481 
-1494 RIYYAV
+1494 
-1500 AAPGEKM
+1500 
-1507 EADSV
+1507 
-1512 VSQGMMAEVGRN
+1512 
-1524 QEAVCRFEGLEAKT
+1524 
-1538 WYQAYFVMENFNEV
+1538 
-1552 RSGLIVSD
+1552 
-1560 SFQTNFLPTAVST
+1560 
-1573 FEDVAVGVSEE
+1573 
-1584 FEDGTAFFSGFA
+1584 
-1596 VLEADAGAADAPEGS
+1596 
-1611 HRALAL
+1611 
-1617 GDARIALTNTDTGLN
+1617 
-1632 LTGFFYR
+1632 
-1639 SKAESGLKLSN
+1639 
-1650 GQELTMPASEHWRY
+1650 
-1664 FNLRDKGRMTYLEFS
+1664 
-1679 CTDSLY
+1679 
-1685 LDDFSGQPF
+1685 
-1694 ELQLGGLPS
+1694 
-1703 DTVVK
+1703 
-1708 RGTELAL
+1708 
-1715 AAAVSGG
+1715 
-1722 VPEYAYNWIDAAGD
+1722 
-1736 TVGREAV
+1736 
-1743 LEVLAERNAGY
+1743 
-1754 TLYVRDEWN
+1754 
-1763 SVQSVSVQVVVLGG
+1763 
-1777 EGVADFE
+1777 
-1784 DLDLE
+1784 
-1789 AESSWHGDTDGDTY
+1789 
-1803 FYSGSYRFTN
+1803 
-1813 SYTLAWDSW
+1813 
-1822 MGFAYANISDSSYVP
+1822 
-1837 EWGYDNQYKNAAGGG
+1837 
-1852 ALGSATYGVVY
+1852 
-1863 DHGVVDLLEAGEEG
+1863 
-1877 AEIPGCYVTN
+1877 
-1887 NIMLYNAAVNG
+1887 
-1898 DTYSGGPFEEGDYFK
+1898 
-1913 VLFRG
+1913 
-1918 VRPDGDTAVIEYYLA
+1918 
-1933 DCRDADSAEHYIL
+1933 
-1946 DTWEWVDLSGL
+1946 
-1957 GAVGQLLIGFE
+1957 
-1968 GSRVNQYGPLLPS
+1968 
-1981 YMAID
+1981 
-1986 KVGAARP
+1986 
-1993 DARVLEDS
+1993 
-2001 LRLGTDAFLAFGDM
+2001 
-2015 FSLPGTGQWKVVVG
+2015 
-2029 EPDVEGVA
+2029 
-2037 SFAVSDSGL
+2037 
-2046 QVSALGVGTC
+2046 
-2056 RADLQATRNGR
+2056 
-2067 SEYVALNLSVLDE
+2067 
-2080 TGVEDAAAASKAL
+2080 
-2093 VAAIYPVPASEYL
+2093 
-2106 NVRLSVPV
+2106 
-2114 SGLKVVDLQ
+2114 
-2123 GRTVY
+2123 
-2128 EERSAS
+2128 
-2134 FHAGS
+2134 
-2139 VLSIPVSGWSSGI
+2139 
-2152 YLLCVEQDGIQQ
+2152 
-2164 VLKFVVR
+2164 

>member
-1 MRSKAETDAGRY
+1 
-13 PIARKAADK
+13 
-22 AKEATRLLSGGK
+22 
-34 RKGSRMMKAERKP
+34 
-47 DFSCCRFF
+47 
-55 SQRTV
+55 
-60 PRFRDNLLQVFQHSR
+60 
-75 FRVESQKTGN
+75 
-85 LIFFCPMKP
+85 MKP
-94 LLFGKTVFRIC
+94 LFSGKTVFRIC
-105 AGFASLS
+105 ASFAALS
-112 FMAVNPLLAQAE
+112 FMAVNPLPAQTA

-130 LLLNQD
+130 LLLNQN
-136 QVFSISKETPFYDA
+136 QVFSIAKETPFYDA
-150 GGIEGGVQEGD
+150 GGPAGGVQEGD

-179 FSHIDIF
+179 FSHIEIF

-205 VDDDHLN
+205 VDDNHLN

-223 SLPMRF
+223 TLPMRF

-317 ALVESGKVYFLGQD
+317 GLVESGKVYFLGQD

-349 AQHAVQVQ
+349 AQHVVQVQ

-379 YDAQDGDYLRAT
+379 YDAQDGDYLRAA

-560 TAAGFQAANGDL
+560 TAAGFQAASGDL

-586 DVSGTLDQLIWT
+586 DVFGTLDQLIWT

-692 DPEGGILLT
+692 DPEGGILLM

-781 IGAYS
+781 IGTYS

-934 FEQEYHMAICYDLG
+934 FEQEYYMAICYDLG
-948 DAGAGDRIE
+948 DAGEGDRIE
-957 ITLDSA
+957 IALDSA

-989 IVGVSGEADFST
+989 VVGVSGEADFST
-1001 IQAAVDYLARGVDG
+1001 IQAAVDNLARGVDG

-1034 IAGLSERN
+1034 IAGLSEQN

-1114 HLDFSGLRILAG
+1114 HLRFSGLRILAG

-1188 EIRGNE
+1188 EISGNE

-1261 SRPVYGGADAPM
+1261 SRPVYGEADAPM

-1343 LFQNRVGGYV
+1343 LFQNQVGGYV

-1481 FTAGMAVKPSQSS
+1481 FTAGIS
-1494 RIYYAV
+1494 RASR
-1500 AAPGEKM
+1500 A
-1507 EADSV
+1507 
-1512 VSQGMMAEVGRN
+1512 
-1524 QEAVCRFEGLEAKT
+1524 
-1538 WYQAYFVMENFNEV
+1538 
-1552 RSGLIVSD
+1552 
-1560 SFQTNFLPTAVST
+1560 
-1573 FEDVAVGVSEE
+1573 
-1584 FEDGTAFFSGFA
+1584 GF
-1596 VLEADAGAADAPEGS
+1596 
-1611 HRALAL
+1611 
-1617 GDARIALTNTDTGLN
+1617 I
-1632 LTGFFYR
+1632 
-1639 SKAESGLKLSN
+1639 
-1650 GQELTMPASEHWRY
+1650 MPWR
-1664 FNLRDKGRMTYLEFS
+1664 
-1679 CTDSLY
+1679 
-1685 LDDFSGQPF
+1685 
-1694 ELQLGGLPS
+1694 
-1703 DTVVK
+1703 
-1708 RGTELAL
+1708 
-1715 AAAVSGG
+1715 
-1722 VPEYAYNWIDAAGD
+1722 
-1736 TVGREAV
+1736 
-1743 LEVLAERNAGY
+1743 
-1754 TLYVRDEWN
+1754 
-1763 SVQSVSVQVVVLGG
+1763 
-1777 EGVADFE
+1777 
-1784 DLDLE
+1784 
-1789 AESSWHGDTDGDTY
+1789 
-1803 FYSGSYRFTN
+1803 
-1813 SYTLAWDSW
+1813 
-1822 MGFAYANISDSSYVP
+1822 
-1837 EWGYDNQYKNAAGGG
+1837 
-1852 ALGSATYGVVY
+1852 
-1863 DHGVVDLLEAGEEG
+1863 
-1877 AEIPGCYVTN
+1877 
-1887 NIMLYNAAVNG
+1887 
-1898 DTYSGGPFEEGDYFK
+1898 
-1913 VLFRG
+1913 
-1918 VRPDGDTAVIEYYLA
+1918 
-1933 DCRDADSAEHYIL
+1933 
-1946 DTWEWVDLSGL
+1946 
-1957 GAVGQLLIGFE
+1957 
-1968 GSRVNQYGPLLPS
+1968 
-1981 YMAID
+1981 
-1986 KVGAARP
+1986 
-1993 DARVLEDS
+1993 
-2001 LRLGTDAFLAFGDM
+2001 
-2015 FSLPGTGQWKVVVG
+2015 LPGRKWRLIQW
-2029 EPDVEGVA
+2029 
-2037 SFAVSDSGL
+2037 
-2046 QVSALGVGTC
+2046 C
-2056 RADLQATRNGR
+2056 RK
-2067 SEYVALNLSVLDE
+2067 E
-2080 TGVEDAAAASKAL
+2080 
-2093 VAAIYPVPASEYL
+2093 
-2106 NVRLSVPV
+2106 
-2114 SGLKVVDLQ
+2114 
-2123 GRTVY
+2123 
-2128 EERSAS
+2128 
-2134 FHAGS
+2134 
-2139 VLSIPVSGWSSGI
+2139 
-2152 YLLCVEQDGIQQ
+2152 
-2164 VLKFVVR
+2164 

>member
-1 MRSKAETDAGRY
+1 M
-13 PIARKAADK
+13 P
-22 AKEATRLLSGGK
+22 
-34 RKGSRMMKAERKP
+34 
-47 DFSCCRFF
+47 
-55 SQRTV
+55 
-60 PRFRDNLLQVFQHSR
+60 
-75 FRVESQKTGN
+75 
-85 LIFFCPMKP
+85 
-94 LLFGKTVFRIC
+94 
-105 AGFASLS
+105 
-112 FMAVNPLLAQAE
+112 AQTA

-130 LLLNQD
+130 LLLNQN
-136 QVFSISKETPFYDA
+136 QVFSITKETPFYDA
-150 GGIEGGVQEGD
+150 GGPAGGVQEGD
-161 EGSVTFVPAT
+161 EGSVAFVPAT

-379 YDAQDGDYLRAT
+379 YDAQDGDYLRAA

-423 EGVNLKRFKEQIGF
+423 EGVNLKCFKEQIGF

-645 SESLQEGTYYIW
+645 SESFQEGTYYIW

-948 DAGAGDRIE
+948 DAGEGDRIE
-957 ITLDSA
+957 IALDSA

-1168 LDLGGSGVVALGSG
+1168 IDLGGSGVVALGSG

-1188 EIRGNE
+1188 EISGNE

-1261 SRPVYGGADAPM
+1261 SRPVYGEADAPM
-1273 RIFNNVVD
+1273 RIFNNVID

-1304 YVDIAYNTVR
+1304 YVDIAYNTIR

-1375 ADTIEDLGI
+1375 ADTIEDLGF

-2080 TGVEDAAAASKAL
+2080 TGVEDAAAASNAL
-2093 VAAIYPVPASEYL
+2093 VAAICPVPAVDYL

-2128 EERSAS
+2128 EGRSAS

>member
-1 MRSKAETDAGRY
+1 M
-13 PIARKAADK
+13 
-22 AKEATRLLSGGK
+22 
-34 RKGSRMMKAERKP
+34 
-47 DFSCCRFF
+47 
-55 SQRTV
+55 
-60 PRFRDNLLQVFQHSR
+60 
-75 FRVESQKTGN
+75 
-85 LIFFCPMKP
+85 
-94 LLFGKTVFRIC
+94 
-105 AGFASLS
+105 
-112 FMAVNPLLAQAE
+112 LAQAE

-205 VDDDHLN
+205 VDDNHLN

-317 ALVESGKVYFLGQD
+317 GLVESGKVYFLGQD

-379 YDAQDGDYLRAT
+379 YDAQDGDYLRAA

-400 QGMHVPSALES
+400 QGMHIPSALES

-546 AMLAEYEPVALDID
+546 AMLAEYEPEALDID

-586 DVSGTLDQLIWT
+586 DVFGTLDQLIWT

-781 IGAYS
+781 IGTYS

-948 DAGAGDRIE
+948 DAGEGDRIE
-957 ITLDSA
+957 IALDSA

-989 IVGVSGEADFST
+989 VVGVSGEADFST

-1099 NMDFPSVIHVYQGAH
+1099 NMEFPSVIHVYQGAH

-1152 SYIEVK
+1152 SYIKVK

-1188 EIRGNE
+1188 EISGNE

-1261 SRPVYGGADAPM
+1261 SRPVYGEADAPM

-1343 LFQNRVGGYV
+1343 LFQNQVGGYV

-1384 FARLGSDEISYAVW
+1384 FVRLGSDEISYAVW

-1472 YPLLRDVTA
+1472 YPLLRNVTA
-1481 FTAGMAVKPSQSS
+1481 FTADMAVKPSQSS

-1560 SFQTNFLPTAVST
+1560 SFQTDFLPTAVST

-1664 FNLRDKGRMTYLEFS
+1664 FNLRDKGRMTYLELS

-1813 SYTLAWDSW
+1813 TYTLAWDSW

-1933 DCRDADSAEHYIL
+1933 DCRDADSAGHYIL
-1946 DTWEWVDLSGL
+1946 DAWEWVDLSGL

-2001 LRLGTDAFLAFGDM
+2001 LRLGTDAFLAFGDL

-2080 TGVEDAAAASKAL
+2080 TTVEDAAAASNAL
-2093 VAAIYPVPASEYL
+2093 VAAIYPVPAVDYL

>member
-1 MRSKAETDAGRY
+1 M
-13 PIARKAADK
+13 P
-22 AKEATRLLSGGK
+22 
-34 RKGSRMMKAERKP
+34 
-47 DFSCCRFF
+47 
-55 SQRTV
+55 
-60 PRFRDNLLQVFQHSR
+60 
-75 FRVESQKTGN
+75 
-85 LIFFCPMKP
+85 
-94 LLFGKTVFRIC
+94 
-105 AGFASLS
+105 
-112 FMAVNPLLAQAE
+112 AQTA

-130 LLLNQD
+130 LLLNQN
-136 QVFSISKETPFYDA
+136 QVFSITKETPFYDA
-150 GGIEGGVQEGD
+150 GGPAGGVQEGD

-205 VDDDHLN
+205 VDDNHLN

-317 ALVESGKVYFLGQD
+317 GLVESGKVYFLGQD

-379 YDAQDGDYLRAT
+379 YDAQDGDYLRAA

-400 QGMHVPSALES
+400 QGMHIPSALES

-546 AMLAEYEPVALDID
+546 AMLAEYEPEALDID

-586 DVSGTLDQLIWT
+586 DVFGTLDQLIWT

-781 IGAYS
+781 IGTYS

-948 DAGAGDRIE
+948 DAGEGDRIE
-957 ITLDSA
+957 IALDSA

-989 IVGVSGEADFST
+989 VVGVSGEADFST

-1099 NMDFPSVIHVYQGAH
+1099 NMEFPSVIHVYQGAH

-1152 SYIEVK
+1152 SYIKVK

-1188 EIRGNE
+1188 EISGNE

-1261 SRPVYGGADAPM
+1261 SRPVYGEADAPM

-1343 LFQNRVGGYV
+1343 LFQNQVGGYV

-1384 FARLGSDEISYAVW
+1384 FVRLGSDEISYAVW

-1560 SFQTNFLPTAVST
+1560 SFQTDFLPTAVST

-1664 FNLRDKGRMTYLEFS
+1664 FNLRDKGRMTYLELS

-1813 SYTLAWDSW
+1813 TYTLAWDSW

-1933 DCRDADSAEHYIL
+1933 DCRDADSAGHYIL
-1946 DTWEWVDLSGL
+1946 DAWEWVDLSGL

-2001 LRLGTDAFLAFGDM
+2001 LRLGTDAFLAFGDL

-2080 TGVEDAAAASKAL
+2080 TTVEDAAAASNAL
-2093 VAAIYPVPASEYL
+2093 VAAIYPVPAVDYL

>member
-1 MRSKAETDAGRY
+1 
-13 PIARKAADK
+13 
-22 AKEATRLLSGGK
+22 
-34 RKGSRMMKAERKP
+34 
-47 DFSCCRFF
+47 
-55 SQRTV
+55 
-60 PRFRDNLLQVFQHSR
+60 
-75 FRVESQKTGN
+75 
-85 LIFFCPMKP
+85 MKP

-186 NSDYGKW
+186 NSDYGNW

-205 VDDDHLN
+205 VDDNSLN
-212 AVVSDENTLIG
+212 AIVSDENTLLG

-250 PGFEAVVSQ
+250 PGFEGLVSQ
-259 YRPSDMRFVSAD
+259 YQPADMRFVSAK
-271 QFFGPATK
+271 QFFDPAAK

-292 IRTEDLNNPLSLQ
+292 IRTEDLKNPLSLQ

-317 ALVESGKVYFLGQD
+317 GLVESGKVYFMGQD
-331 SAFTAAKAVEVGS
+331 SAFSAAKAVEVGS

-349 AQHAVQVQ
+349 ARHAVQVQ
-357 IDESET
+357 IDESEA
-363 KLSEGSNYFYI
+363 KLSEGSNYFYV

-379 YDAQDGDYLRAT
+379 YDAQDGDYLRAA
-391 CTGLTLTDG
+391 CTGLTLNDNQG
-400 QGMHVPSALES
+400 QHEPQALQQAGS
-411 GAIAV
+411 IKV
-416 ENTWYSQ
+416 ENIYYSQ
-423 EGVNLKRFKEQIGF
+423 EGDNVQYFLNSIGF
-437 RPTSVSYAAYD
+437 RPTSASYAAYD
-448 PYMGEQVVTFVPV
+448 PYMGEQAVTFVPK
-461 TQGRVAQIRFNLF
+461 TEGRVAQIEFGLF
-474 DLYPGNTYG
+474 DLYPGTTYSG
-483 GAHDV
+483 THDV
-488 FQIYSGGRDGDL
+488 FEIYSGDRNGAL
-500 LWEYDGEEGT
+500 LWAYDGGEGT
-510 AQGPASVLRSKAED
+510 AEGPASLLRSQAED

-532 PKGGSSYYTGDGFE
+532 PKGGSSYYTGNGFE
-546 AMLAEYEPVALDID
+546 AMLTEYEPVALDID
-560 TAAGFQAANGDL
+560 TAAGFQAATGDL
-572 MPGVRRQPVIGLRL
+572 MPGVCKQPVIGLRL
-586 DVSGTLDQLIWT
+586 DVFGTLDQLIWT

-618 MTRNAE
+618 MTRTAE

-664 DAASGTVIDAS
+664 DAANGTVLDAS

-683 KDGYAIGNA
+683 KGGYAIGDA
-692 DPEGGILLT
+692 DPEGEILLT

-772 GSDTLASDQ
+772 GSDTLASNQ

-806 QFVKPKSSYGSMPD
+806 QFVKPESSYGSMPD

-828 VNPSPLALEA
+828 VNPSPLALASIDARA
-838 VDAQAVEQEF
+838 VAPDF

-858 LLLRLQPA
+858 LLLHMQPV

-881 ASTDADL
+881 ASTDVDL

-923 TIRLSGSAAMR
+923 TVRLSGSAAMR
-934 FEQEYHMAICYDLG
+934 FEQEYYMAVCYDLG
-948 DAGAGDRIE
+948 DAEAGGRIE
-957 ITLDSA
+957 MALDSA
-963 YAGNRAVPVQ
+963 YAGDRAVPVQ

-981 KAGIHGDF
+981 KAGVHGDF
-989 IVGVSGEADFST
+989 IVGVSGEADFAT
-1001 IQAAVDYLARGVDG
+1001 IQEAVNHLEAGVDG

-1034 IAGLSERN
+1034 IAGLSENN
-1042 LLTISSLSGRAEDV
+1042 LLTMGSLSGRAEDV

-1099 NMDFPSVIHVYQGAH
+1099 NMEFPSVVHAYDGAH

-1126 QPADY
+1126 QPTDY
-1131 NSSISL
+1131 NSTIDL
-1137 LTVYASSTQSPNLNC
+1137 LVFYASSTRNPRLNC
-1152 SYIEVK
+1152 SHIQVR
-1158 DCYLEGGYIG
+1158 DCYFEGGDIG
-1168 LDLGGSGVVALGSG
+1168 LNLGGSGVVTLGKN
-1182 AKAREI
+1182 AKVREAVI
-1188 EIRGNE
+1188 EGNE
-1194 FAGQCSKGV
+1194 FVNQGSKGV
-1203 YIHDAEHFR
+1203 YLHDVEHFR
-1212 LVGNYIHTDYVYN
+1212 FAGNTVRTDFV
-1225 YSYTGMDLYRCGL
+1225 YSYSYDGMDVYRCGS
-1238 ASAVSGNRIEI
+1238 ASEISGNRIEI

-1261 SRPVYGGADAPM
+1261 SRPVYGEAGAPM

-1304 YVDIAYNTVR
+1304 HVDIAYNTVR

-1324 AVLYIDDEAAPSAL
+1324 AALYIDDEAAPSAL

-1353 YRLDLVSDTAHVE
+1353 YRLDLASDTAHME

-1384 FARLGSDEISYAVW
+1384 FARLGSAEISYAVW
-1398 DYQVKSDKESLFAEA
+1398 DFQVKSDKESLFAEA

-1431 AVPLDWVPTDI
+1431 AVSLDWVSTDI

-1472 YPLLRDVTA
+1472 YPLLRNVTA
-1481 FTAGMAVKPSQSS
+1481 FTADMAVKPSQSS

-1524 QEAVCRFEGLEAKT
+1524 QEALCRFEGLEAKT

-1552 RSGLIVSD
+1552 RGGLIVSD
-1560 SFQTNFLPTAVST
+1560 SFQTDFLPTAVST

-1584 FEDGTAFFSGFA
+1584 FEDGTARFSGFK
-1596 VLEADAGAADAPEGS
+1596 VLDADAGAADAPAGS

-1617 GDARIALTNTDTGLN
+1617 GDARIEITNTDTGLN

-1639 SKAESGLKLSN
+1639 SKAESVLKLSN
-1650 GQELTMPASEHWRY
+1650 GRELTVPASDGWRY

-1679 CTDSLY
+1679 CIDSLY
-1685 LDDFSGQPF
+1685 MDDFSGQPF

-1708 RGTELAL
+1708 RGAELAL

-1722 VPEYAYNWIDAAGD
+1722 VPEYAYSWIDAAGD

-1822 MGFAYANISDSSYVP
+1822 MGFAYANISDSTYIP

-1887 NIMLYNAAVNG
+1887 NIMFYNAAVNG
-1898 DTYSGGPFEEGDYFK
+1898 DTYSGGPFESGDYFK
-1913 VLFRG
+1913 VFFRG
-1918 VRPDGDTAVIEYYLA
+1918 IRPDGDTAVIEYYLA

-1946 DTWEWVDLSGL
+1946 NSWEWVDLSGL
-1957 GAVGQLLIGFE
+1957 GAVSQLLIGFE

-2001 LRLGTDAFLAFGDM
+2001 LRLGTDALLAFDDL
-2015 FSLPGTGQWKVVVG
+2015 FSLPGTGRWKVMAG

-2046 QVSALGVGTC
+2046 QVSALGLGTC
-2056 RADLQATRNGR
+2056 QVELQGARNGR
-2067 SEYVALNLSVLDE
+2067 SEYVVLHLE
-2080 TGVEDAAAASKAL
+2080 VVEDAGVEGRMEVSGSFVDA
-2093 VAAIYPVPASEYL
+2093 VYPVPAVDYV
-2106 NVRLSVPV
+2106 NVRLSAPV
-2114 SGLKVVDLQ
+2114 SGLQVVNLQ
-2123 GRTVY
+2123 GRTMY

-2134 FHAGS
+2134 FRAGS
-2139 VLSIPVSGWSSGI
+2139 VVSIPVSGWSSGI

>member
-1 MRSKAETDAGRY
+1 M
-13 PIARKAADK
+13 P
-22 AKEATRLLSGGK
+22 
-34 RKGSRMMKAERKP
+34 
-47 DFSCCRFF
+47 
-55 SQRTV
+55 
-60 PRFRDNLLQVFQHSR
+60 
-75 FRVESQKTGN
+75 
-85 LIFFCPMKP
+85 
-94 LLFGKTVFRIC
+94 
-105 AGFASLS
+105 
-112 FMAVNPLLAQAE
+112 AQTA

-130 LLLNQD
+130 LLLNQN
-136 QVFSISKETPFYDA
+136 QVFSIAKETPFYDA
-150 GGIEGGVQEGD
+150 GGPAGGVQEGD

-205 VDDDHLN
+205 VDDNHLN
-212 AVVSDENTLIG
+212 AVVSDENTWIG

-305 SLDLDFSDCSPV
+305 SLDLDFSDCSP
-317 ALVESGKVYFLGQD
+317 AGLVESGKVYFLGQD

-379 YDAQDGDYLRAT
+379 YDAQDGDYLRAA

-572 MPGVRRQPVIGLRL
+572 IGLRL
-586 DVSGTLDQLIWT
+586 DVFGTLDQLIWT

-645 SESLQEGTYYIW
+645 SESFQEGTYYIW

-664 DAASGTVIDAS
+664 DAANGTVIDAS

-772 GSDTLASDQ
+772 GSDTLASNQ
-781 IGAYS
+781 IGTYS

-948 DAGAGDRIE
+948 DAGEGDRIE
-957 ITLDSA
+957 IALDSA

-989 IVGVSGEADFST
+989 VVGVSGEADFST

-1068 YATLT
+1068 YATLP

-1099 NMDFPSVIHVYQGAH
+1099 NMEFPSVIHVYQGAH

-1152 SYIEVK
+1152 SYIKVK

-1188 EIRGNE
+1188 EVSGNE

-1261 SRPVYGGADAPM
+1261 SRPVYGEADAPM

-1538 WYQAYFVMENFNEV
+1538 WYQAYFVMENFNKV

-1560 SFQTNFLPTAVST
+1560 SFQTDFLPTAVST

-1584 FEDGTAFFSGFA
+1584 FEDGTARFSGFA

-1664 FNLRDKGRMTYLEFS
+1664 FNLRDKGRMTYLELS

-2001 LRLGTDAFLAFGDM
+2001 LRLGTDAFLAFGDL

-2080 TGVEDAAAASKAL
+2080 TTVEDAAAASNAL
-2093 VAAIYPVPASEYL
+2093 VAAIYPVPAVDYL

-2128 EERSAS
+2128 KERSAS

>member
-1 MRSKAETDAGRY
+1 M
-13 PIARKAADK
+13 P
-22 AKEATRLLSGGK
+22 
-34 RKGSRMMKAERKP
+34 
-47 DFSCCRFF
+47 
-55 SQRTV
+55 
-60 PRFRDNLLQVFQHSR
+60 
-75 FRVESQKTGN
+75 
-85 LIFFCPMKP
+85 
-94 LLFGKTVFRIC
+94 
-105 AGFASLS
+105 
-112 FMAVNPLLAQAE
+112 AQTA

-130 LLLNQD
+130 LLLNQN
-136 QVFSISKETPFYDA
+136 QVFSITKETPFYDA
-150 GGIEGGVQEGD
+150 GGPAGGVQEGD

-205 VDDDHLN
+205 VDDNHLN

-305 SLDLDFSDCSPV
+305 SLDLDFSDCSP
-317 ALVESGKVYFLGQD
+317 AGLVESGKVYFLGQD

-357 IDESET
+357 IDDSET

-379 YDAQDGDYLRAT
+379 YDAQDGDYLRAA

-488 FQIYSGGRDGDL
+488 FQIYSGGRDGYL

-560 TAAGFQAANGDL
+560 TAAGFQAASGDL

-586 DVSGTLDQLIWT
+586 DVFGTLDQLIWT

-638 ASTSFSG
+638 ASTTFSG

-664 DAASGTVIDAS
+664 DAANGTVIDAS

-692 DPEGGILLT
+692 DPEGGILLM

-772 GSDTLASDQ
+772 GSDTLASNQ
-781 IGAYS
+781 IGTYS

-888 RNVRAYFLETDTV
+888 RNVRAYFLKTDTV

-934 FEQEYHMAICYDLG
+934 FEQEYYMAICYDLG
-948 DAGAGDRIE
+948 DAGEGDRIE
-957 ITLDSA
+957 IALDSA

-1001 IQAAVDYLARGVDG
+1001 IQAAVDNLARGVDG

-1168 LDLGGSGVVALGSG
+1168 IDLGGSGVVALGSG

-1261 SRPVYGGADAPM
+1261 SRPVYGEADAPM

-1292 EMSGFGTGSTTS
+1292 EMSGFGTGSTTP

-1560 SFQTNFLPTAVST
+1560 SFQTDFLPTAVST

-1664 FNLRDKGRMTYLEFS
+1664 FNLRDKGRMTYLELS

-2001 LRLGTDAFLAFGDM
+2001 LRLGTDAFLAFGDL

-2080 TGVEDAAAASKAL
+2080 TTVEDAAAASNAL
-2093 VAAIYPVPASEYL
+2093 VAAIYPVPAVDYL

-2123 GRTVY
+2123 GRKVY
-2128 EERSAS
+2128 EGRSAS

>member
-1 MRSKAETDAGRY
+1 
-13 PIARKAADK
+13 
-22 AKEATRLLSGGK
+22 
-34 RKGSRMMKAERKP
+34 MKAERKP

-379 YDAQDGDYLRAT
+379 YDAQDGDYLRAA

-510 AQGPASVLRSKAED
+510 AQGPVSVLRSKAED

-957 ITLDSA
+957 IALDSA

-1168 LDLGGSGVVALGSG
+1168 IDLGGSGVVALGSG

-2080 TGVEDAAAASKAL
+2080 TTVEDAAAASKAL
-2093 VAAIYPVPASEYL
+2093 VAAIYPVPAVDYL

-2128 EERSAS
+2128 EGRSAS